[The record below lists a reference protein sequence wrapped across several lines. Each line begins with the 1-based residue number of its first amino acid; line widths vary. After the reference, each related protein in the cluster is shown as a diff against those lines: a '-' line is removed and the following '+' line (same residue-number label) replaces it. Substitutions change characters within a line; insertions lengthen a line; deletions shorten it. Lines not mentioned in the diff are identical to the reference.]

1 MTQAAILAASG
12 SPGTTTGFKNRIIN
26 GNMAIDQRNGGAAV
40 TNTAGTVYTLDRWAM
55 YGSQASKFTVQ
66 QTATNGTIPYFQYSL
81 KCLSSSAY
89 SVGASDYFGF
99 QQVVEGLNMAD
110 LAWGTS
116 SARSVTLSFWV
127 YSSLTGTFG
136 GALQNS
142 GASYNYPF
150 SYSIPVAN
158 TWTQIII
165 PIVGPTS
172 GTWTVSNGA
181 FLYVAFSL
189 GAGSTYTQTGGAWT
203 SSVAFQ
209 ATGSQSVVGTS
220 GAYLLTT
227 GIQLEVG
234 TTATNFDFR
243 SYGTELD
250 LCQRY
255 FTAFLIGQVSNSWAA
270 NSNQYLSISLPTQMR
285 ATPSSAIISGSWT
298 GTTPSVNYATTNQ
311 YAWATS
317 AYFYG
322 NGGLNYG
329 FSAEL

>member
-26 GNMAIDQRNGGAAV
+26 GGMTIDQRNAGAAI
-40 TNTAGTVYTLDRWAM
+40 TNPANNIYTVDRWCLNTGFT
-55 YGSQASKFTVQ
+55 GSVGQNLGSVTPPAGYVNYLGASSST
-66 QTATNGTIPYFQYSL
+66 TNSATNYF
-81 KCLSSSAY
+81 
-89 SVGASDYFGF
+89 FR
-99 QQVVEGLNMAD
+99 QQIEGYNIAD
-110 LAWGTS
+110 LNWGGSNAKTI
-116 SARSVTLSFWV
+116 TLSFWV
-127 YSSLTGTFG
+127 RCSLTGTFG
-136 GALQNS
+136 GALQND
-142 GASYNYPF
+142 AQDRSYVF
-150 SYSIPVAN
+150 SYTIPTAN
-158 TWTQIII
+158 TWQQVSITIS
-165 PIVGPTS
+165 GDTT
-172 GTWTVSNGA
+172 GTWLTNNGA
-181 FLYVAFSL
+181 GIRLWISY
-189 GAGSTYTQTGGAWT
+189 GAVSGAQGSAGWQAGDVRSITGQ
-203 SSVAFQ
+203 VN
-209 ATGSQSVVGTS
+209 VMGTS
-220 GAYLLTT
+220 GATFYLT
-227 GIQLEVG
+227 GCQLEVG

-255 FTAFLIGQVSNSWAA
+255 FTAFLIGQVSNSWSA

-311 YAWATS
+311 YAWSTN